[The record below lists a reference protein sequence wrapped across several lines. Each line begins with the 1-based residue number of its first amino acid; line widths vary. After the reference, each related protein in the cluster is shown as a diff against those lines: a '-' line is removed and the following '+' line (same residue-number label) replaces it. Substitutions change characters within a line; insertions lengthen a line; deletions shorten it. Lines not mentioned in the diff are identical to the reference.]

1 MKIEILNK
9 ALRKSAGFMLRDFNE
24 IAHLKHNITK
34 ARGFINSSQKRM
46 HEILLQECEKY
57 FPEHEIISCSS
68 MPNKTRS
75 YLMLEPLDSI
85 SNIEN
90 ALPFFGSMIFISTTK
105 GNITSENALIYLPCT
120 DQFCYASSNDGVFIE
135 TGNNSAR
142 KKAIANF
149 NAPLCAIE
157 QLSPSLIENFTNLS
171 ISSQNIRVLGS
182 SAYSLMLL
190 ANGSASSCILN
201 NNTITNLVAN
211 LISSK
216 LNFTSQQIENCTIYW
231 TKKTTRA
238 KLTLFK

>member
-9 ALRKSAGFMLRDFNE
+9 ALRKAAAFVLRDFNE
-24 IAHLKHNITK
+24 IAHLKHNLTK
-34 ARGFINSSQKRM
+34 ARGFINSCQRRM
-46 HEILLQECEKY
+46 HEVLLYECEKY
-57 FPEHEIISCSS
+57 FPEHEIVSCSET
-68 MPNKTRS
+68 PNKNHS
-75 YLMLEPLDSI
+75 YLMIEPLDSI

-105 GNITSENALIYLPCT
+105 GNITSENALIYLPST
-120 DQFCYASSNDGVFIE
+120 DQFCYASSNEGVFIE
-135 TGNNSAR
+135 TGHNSAR
-142 KKAIANF
+142 KKATANF
-149 NAPLCAIE
+149 NAALCAIE
-157 QLSPSLIENFTNLS
+157 QLSPSLIEHFTNLS
-171 ISSQNIRVLGS
+171 ITSQNVRVLGS

-201 NNTITNLVAN
+201 NCAITNLVAN

-216 LNFTSQQIENCTIYW
+216 LNFTSQQVENSTIYW